1 MEHTTFAGHQYGTSK
16 RTVAD
21 QVAKGR
27 TVILDIEM
35 EGVKQMKA
43 DPTITARYVFIRPPS
58 LEVLE
63 QRLRGRGTEREDDIQ
78 RRLNQARNEIEY
90 ANTGVHDKIIV
101 NDDLQTAYR
110 ELEDFV
116 FADISTAS

>member
-21 QVAKGR
+21 QIAKGR

>member
-1 MEHTTFAGHQYGTSK
+1 
-16 RTVAD
+16 
-21 QVAKGR
+21 
-27 TVILDIEM
+27 M